1 MSTSS
6 RINELK
12 LALAQRLLVMDGA
25 MGTAI
30 QNKNLGPND
39 FGGEEYEGCNE
50 YLIITKPD
58 VIKDIHQSYLQA
70 GADIIETNTFG
81 GTPVVLA
88 EYHLAHEARRINK
101 EGAALALEAA
111 LAESTPEKP
120 RFVAGSMGPTTKTIS
135 VTGGITFEELAN
147 DYHIQASGLLA
158 LSDVAL

>member
-30 QNKNLGPND
+30 QKKNLGTTD

-111 LAESTPEKP
+111 LAAVSYTHLRAHET
-120 RFVAGSMGPTTKTIS
+120 
-135 VTGGITFEELAN
+135 
-147 DYHIQASGLLA
+147 
-158 LSDVAL
+158 

>member
-70 GADIIETNTFG
+70 GADIILTNTFG
-81 GTPVVLA
+81 VTPVVLA
-88 EYHLAHEARRINK
+88 VYHLAHVARRINK
-101 EGAALALEAA
+101 
-111 LAESTPEKP
+111 
-120 RFVAGSMGPTTKTIS
+120 
-135 VTGGITFEELAN
+135 
-147 DYHIQASGLLA
+147 
-158 LSDVAL
+158 